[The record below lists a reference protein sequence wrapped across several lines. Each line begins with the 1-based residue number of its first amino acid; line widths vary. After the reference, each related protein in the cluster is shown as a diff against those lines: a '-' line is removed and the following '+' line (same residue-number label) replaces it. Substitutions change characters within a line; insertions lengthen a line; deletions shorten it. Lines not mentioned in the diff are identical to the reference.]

1 MHHTAIEISNPAI
14 DFIIIETL
22 NLEIVQVFSLNQ
34 NVFDFFYVHKL
45 SVNKEIKN
53 CNDFFSD
60 LLSSRV
66 IWRLKQSSIHFFVKY
81 FFRKHIFKCSF
92 STIFVFNLN
101 LDRVSLYEYEI
112 LFFPANGGSYRPP
125 AGLVMHL
132 ERKNE

>member
-14 DFIIIETL
+14 DFIIIKTL

-34 NVFDFFYVHKL
+34 KVFDFFYVHKL

-66 IWRLKQSSIHFFVKY
+66 IWRLKQSSINFFVKY
-81 FFRKHIFKCSF
+81 FFRKTHFEVFIFNNIC
-92 STIFVFNLN
+92 I
-101 LDRVSLYEYEI
+101 
-112 LFFPANGGSYRPP
+112 
-125 AGLVMHL
+125 
-132 ERKNE
+132 